1 MRRGCGVVASS
12 PRGDNMFL
20 DAYADSYCDGLYD
33 QSEFTSVSGG
43 LLTRC
48 CRRFIPCKTASII
61 SSGDLAWRQ
70 SRVSSAASI
79 ILRMALIE
87 EALCAWLYWYAALVL
102 SGALAISDT
111 HDCCAAHSVLPIMA
125 VALRLLCT
133 LTSNIADFPPW
144 RRTF

>member
-1 MRRGCGVVASS
+1 MVSLLLLQEATIFSWMRMPIHTVTVCTTNPNLPLSR
-12 PRGDNMFL
+12 
-20 DAYADSYCDGLYD
+20 
-33 QSEFTSVSGG
+33 GG